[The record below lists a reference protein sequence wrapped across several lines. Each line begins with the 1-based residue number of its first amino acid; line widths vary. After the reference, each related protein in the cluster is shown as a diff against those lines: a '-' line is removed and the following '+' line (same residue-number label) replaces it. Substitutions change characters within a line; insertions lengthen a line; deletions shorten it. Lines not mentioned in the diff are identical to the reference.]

1 VIVPI
6 ICTVY
11 IPACELLVVYHTRV
25 MFVDVN
31 VMNDDEMS
39 VDGGVTVIEYRMSA
53 LVQTVEFS
61 LNSEITFDYEA
72 APTM

>member
-1 VIVPI
+1 
-6 ICTVY
+6 
-11 IPACELLVVYHTRV
+11 

-31 VMNDDEMS
+31 VMNEDEMS

-61 LNSEITFDYEA
+61 LNSEITFYYEA

>member
-1 VIVPI
+1 MIVPI

-39 VDGGVTVIEYRMSA
+39 VDGGVTVIKYRMSA

>member
-39 VDGGVTVIEYRMSA
+39 VDGGVTVIKYRMSA

>member
-1 VIVPI
+1 MIVPI

-53 LVQTVEFS
+53 LVQTIEFS
-61 LNSEITFDYEA
+61 LNSKITFDYEA